1 MAGAIA
7 AKFGK
12 IQLEIPW
19 ELKSKRP
26 KREILLPHADPAKD
40 GRPVRSEV
48 RVSIVKAVAMG
59 RQWLNELVSGQ
70 VEDTEALASREQRTK
85 RSVHMLISL
94 AFVAPD
100 IIEALIAGR
109 LPRGIGIT
117 RLADLPPSWAKQR
130 KMLGISNRSLRGVE
144 PVSA

>member
-1 MAGAIA
+1 
-7 AKFGK
+7 
-12 IQLEIPW
+12 
-19 ELKSKRP
+19 
-26 KREILLPHADPAKD
+26 
-40 GRPVRSEV
+40 
-48 RVSIVKAVAMG
+48 MG